1 MFYEKMMG
9 FGNDAKKPIMLK
21 RMADLIQANMR
32 VANGES
38 GYCLAKAITYFK
50 VEGTVKVKP
59 LMLDLS
65 FVDQFTT
72 NNPKNNANVFTY
84 KIKEIRGY
92 S

>member
-1 MFYEKMMG
+1 MG

-21 RMADLIQANMR
+21 RMGDLIQANMR
-32 VANGES
+32 KANGES

-59 LMLDLS
+59 LMLDLT